1 MKYRLTVLFALLGL
15 LVVSPVFAIEG
26 ETSDDPN
33 SVNFRKIL
41 AAVEPS
47 LVSVEYTLQ
56 YDKGEGP
63 RDTSPIKQERPLEV
77 AGFLLTDKTVVT
89 SDIIIHPRFIK
100 SIEVR
105 YGDKTVKATP
115 ISYVSDQRA
124 QLLQLETPLTGAK
137 PLGEFAMADKDAKL
151 FAVFHFKKGQWTSRV
166 SALSKSLVLR
176 QGEKAFSRAPA
187 RSLIVDAE
195 GNPVAMAMDGR
206 LMLDSEGE
214 FADNTP
220 QSWKLLSKSEV
231 EQDIEKVKKLSRAG
245 IVRVALS
252 FRSPK
257 KKPGFDRYSRRGE
270 DQETERNVLGMM
282 IKPDKILV
290 LTHLK
295 PKVTARLERIVVHAA
310 DGTKL
315 SAKFERSLLDYGCFI
330 AKLEKP
336 MKGAVKFSKDD
347 IVSSRV
353 KLLIVADVRLQG
365 ENRTDYFNHDRITG
379 FRTGWRSNLYPRLV
393 GTEDIF
399 LFDADGKLVAFPVA
413 RREKAST
420 ESSWRDVS
428 PTLTASSNFAKVFD
442 DLAANTDKDNIPLK
456 AEEENRLAWLGV
468 EMQRL
473 NKELARA
480 NNVADQS
487 RDGQIGAIVS
497 YVYSNSPAAKAGIEI
512 GDILL
517 RLHIEDQ
524 PKPLEVELDYGPY
537 EGRSF
542 PWDRLGEL
550 PEQYFDRIPSPWPS
564 AESKITRSLTDIGF
578 GKKFQAELFK
588 GGKIVKLDMVITESP
603 AHHDSAGKFKS
614 KAIGLTVKNLT
625 YEVRRYFHKTDADPG
640 VIVAK
645 IEPGSKTSVSGI
657 KPFEI
662 ITHVNGKEIMN
673 ADDFEKLIA
682 GQDELRF
689 SVKRM
694 DKGREVKIKLKSA
707 ATQPATTQPTKP
719 AVAL

>member
-1 MKYRLTVLFALLGL
+1 MKYRLTLRCTL
-15 LVVSPVFAIEG
+15 LVVLAVSPVFASEG

-33 SVNFRKIL
+33 SVNFQKIL
-41 AAVEPS
+41 AAVKPS
-47 LVSVEYTLQ
+47 LVNVEYTLQ

-77 AGFLLTDKTVVT
+77 GGFLLTEKTVVT
-89 SDIIIHPRFIK
+89 SDIIVHPRFIK

-115 ISYVSDQRA
+115 ISYIDDQKA
-124 QLLQLETPLTGAK
+124 MVLQLEAPLTGAK

-151 FAVFHFKKGQWTSRV
+151 FAVIHFKKGQWISRV
-166 SALSKSLVLR
+166 SGVSKSLVLR
-176 QGEKAFSRAPA
+176 QGEEAFSHAPA
-187 RSLIVDAE
+187 KSLIVDAE
-195 GNPVAMAMDGR
+195 GNPVAMAMNGR
-206 LMLDSEGE
+206 LKLDAEGE

-220 QSWKLLSKSEV
+220 QNWKLISKSQV
-231 EQDIEKVKKLSRAG
+231 DQNIEKITKLSRAG

-257 KKPGFDRYSRRGE
+257 KKPGFDRYSQRSE

-282 IKPDKILV
+282 IKSDEILI
-290 LTHLK
+290 LAHLK
-295 PKVTARLERIVVHAA
+295 PKVTARIERIVVHGA

-336 MKGAVKFSKDD
+336 MEGAVRFSAKD
-347 IVSSRV
+347 IISSRA
-353 KLLIVADVRLQG
+353 KLFIVADVRLQG

-379 FRTGWRSNLYPRLV
+379 FRTGWRNNLYPSIV
-393 GTEDIF
+393 GSEDIF
-399 LFDADGKLVAFPVA
+399 LFDTAGKLVAFPVS

-420 ESSWRDVS
+420 ESGWGDVS

-456 AEEENRLAWLGV
+456 AKQENRLAWLGV

-473 NKELARA
+473 NKDLARA
-480 NNVADQS
+480 NAVSALS
-487 RDGQIGAIVS
+487 RDGQIGAIIS

-524 PKPLEVELDYGPY
+524 PKPLEVELGYGPW
-537 EGRSF
+537 EDRAF
-542 PWDRLGEL
+542 PWHKLGEV
-550 PEQYFDRIPSPWPS
+550 PEQYYDRIPSPWPS

-588 GGKIVKLDMVITESP
+588 GGKVVKLDMTITESP

-614 KAIGLTVKNLT
+614 EALGLTVKNLT
-625 YEVRRYFHKTDADPG
+625 YEVRRYFRKTDVDPG
-640 VIVAK
+640 VIAAK
-645 IEPGSKTSVSGI
+645 IEPGSKASVSGI

-662 ITHVNGKEIMN
+662 ITHVNGKEVMN
-673 ADDFEKLIA
+673 ADDFEKLVA
-682 GQDELRF
+682 GQNELRF

-694 DKGREVKIKLKSA
+694 DQGRVVKIKLKSA
-707 ATQPATTQPTKP
+707 TTQPATTQP
-719 AVAL
+719 AEAF